1 MNKLKTE
8 TRHPDTYELDNLSI
22 GEILQI
28 MNHEDK
34 IVPDIVES
42 VLPLIEP
49 LVKKAEASIREGGR
63 LIYVG
68 AGTSGRL
75 AILDAAECP
84 PTFGTTPETVQGI
97 IAGGKDAL
105 LTAIEGAEDS
115 ESLGAS
121 DLKEIQLASRDIV
134 IGLAAS
140 GRTPYV
146 AGALSYARETGAVTG
161 SISCNQDSPI
171 SALADYPV
179 EAVTGPEILT
189 GSTRLKAGTAQKNI
203 LNMIST
209 VTMIRLGKV
218 YENFMVDVQ
227 ATNQKLVRRS
237 VGMVQDITGV
247 DEQTAA
253 SVFEASGRHVKTAIV
268 MILADTTSSGA
279 TALLEQNHGRVR
291 EAIINK

>member
-8 TRHPDTYELDNLSI
+8 KRHPDTYELDNLSI
-22 GEILQI
+22 REILQL
-28 MNHEDK
+28 MNYEDK
-34 IVPDIVES
+34 IVPNIVEEA
-42 VLPLIEP
+42 LPFIEP
-49 LVKKAEASIREGGR
+49 LVEKAETSIRQGGR

-97 IAGGKDAL
+97 IAGGKEAL
-105 LTAIEGAEDS
+105 LTAVEGAEDS
-115 ESLGAS
+115 ENLGAS
-121 DLKEIQLASRDIV
+121 DLKKIHLASRDIV
-134 IGLAAS
+134 IGVAAS

-146 AGALSYARETGAVTG
+146 IGALSYAKEIGAVTG
-161 SISCNQDSPI
+161 SISCNKDAPI
-171 SALADYPV
+171 SALADYSV
-179 EAVTGPEILT
+179 EAETGPEILT

-209 VTMIRLGKV
+209 ITMIRLGKV

-227 ATNQKLVRRS
+227 ATNQKLARRS
-237 VGMVQDITGV
+237 MSIIQEVTGV

-253 SVFEASGRHVKTAIV
+253 SIFEASGRHVKTAVV
-268 MILADTTSSGA
+268 MILADA
-279 TALLEQNHGRVR
+279 TPAEATVLLEQNHGRVR

>member
-22 GEILQI
+22 REILQI

-34 IVPDIVES
+34 IVPNVVES
-42 VLPLIEP
+42 ILPLIEP
-49 LVKKAEASIREGGR
+49 LVEKAEASIRQDGR

-84 PTFGTTPETVQGI
+84 PTFGTKPEMVQGI
-97 IAGGKDAL
+97 IAGGREAL
-105 LTAIEGAEDS
+105 LTAVEGAEDS
-115 ESLGAS
+115 ESRGAS
-121 DLKEIQLASRDIV
+121 DLKEIQLTSRDIV

-146 AGALSYARETGAVTG
+146 AGALSYAKEIGAVTG
-161 SISCNQDSPI
+161 SISCNLDSPI

-179 EAVTGPEILT
+179 EAETGPEILT

-227 ATNQKLVRRS
+227 ATNQKLDRRS
-237 VGMVQDITGV
+237 INMIQEITGV
-247 DEQTAA
+247 NEQTAT
-253 SVFEASGRHVKTAIV
+253 SVFEASGRHVKTAVV
-268 MILADTTSSGA
+268 MILADADSAEA

-291 EAIINK
+291 EAITNK